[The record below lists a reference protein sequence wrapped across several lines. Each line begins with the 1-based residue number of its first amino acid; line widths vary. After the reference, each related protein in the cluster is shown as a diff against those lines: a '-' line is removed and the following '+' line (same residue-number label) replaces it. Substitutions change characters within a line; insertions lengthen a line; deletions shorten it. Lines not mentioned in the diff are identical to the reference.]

1 MAQSA
6 VSTDLHS
13 GHMASTLTPDT
24 RNSELDE
31 LTFVDPRPIEQAS
44 DAEPEPPG
52 RRRFAWLRA
61 KPDDP
66 RWARPALFAL
76 LAATAV
82 LYLWGLGASG
92 WANSF
97 YSAAAQ
103 AGSQSWKALFFG
115 SSDASNFITVDKP
128 PASLWIM
135 GLSIRIFGLSSW
147 SILVPEAL
155 MGVACVGVL
164 YATVK
169 RWFGA
174 GAGLLAGAVLAL
186 TPVATLMFRFNNPD
200 AMLVLVLTF
209 GAYCITRALEDARG
223 TWLYIGFAMVGL
235 GFLVKML
242 QTMLVLPAFG
252 LVYLIAAP
260 TGFWRRVRQLVVAT
274 LVFVASF
281 AWWVAIVQLVPS
293 SWRPYIG
300 GSQNNNIL
308 NLVFGYNGF
317 GRLTGEESGSVGGG
331 GGATGRWGET
341 GWLRLFNTSF
351 GGQASWLLPAALGF
365 LGLGL
370 LLTWRAKRTDRTRA
384 ALILW
389 GGWLVVTAITFS
401 LGEGIIHEYYTVALA
416 PALGALVG
424 IGGVTLWRRRG
435 DWLARIGL
443 SGVIAVTGWW
453 TIQLLE
459 RTPTWNAW
467 LQPLVIV
474 ASIIGVVGVLAAD
487 HIGRQL
493 RAVVISAAIVA
504 GLAAPAAA
512 SIATASVAHTG
523 ALPTAAPV
531 TGGSFGG
538 GRFPGGGFPG
548 GGGNFPGGTP
558 TGGFPGGNGGPPTG
572 ATATGGT
579 TTGGT
584 TTGAAPTGAPTGD
597 DRRRWRRDRGDPRVE
612 HAERRAHHGP
622 AGRRRPLHLGGRDHR
637 RQPGRRLPAVEWRT
651 GDGHRRVQR
660 HRSVA
665 DAGGVPAVRG
675 RGQDPLLHRWWA
687 RRGRFF
693 RLERDHELGRGKL
706 HGHHHRRNHGVRPQQ
721 RGCLMS
727 HTHP

>member
-1 MAQSA
+1 MA
-6 VSTDLHS
+6 
-13 GHMASTLTPDT
+13 MTLTPDAPGP
-24 RNSELDE
+24 ELV
-31 LTFVDPRPIEQAS
+31 FIDPREV
-44 DAEPEPPG
+44 PEPDQPAARG
-52 RRRFAWLRA
+52 RLPWWRRPA
-61 KPDDP
+61 DDP
-66 RWARPALFAL
+66 RWARPALFGL

-103 AGSQSWKALFFG
+103 AGSQSWKAWFFG
-115 SSDASNFITVDKP
+115 ASDAASFITVDKP
-128 PASLWIM
+128 PASLWVM
-135 GLSIRIFGLSSW
+135 GLSVRLFGLSSW

-174 GAGLLAGAVLAL
+174 AAGLLAGAVLAL

-223 TWLYIGFAMVGL
+223 KWLYIGFAMVGL
-235 GFLVKML
+235 GFLTKML
-242 QTMLVLPAFG
+242 QAALVLPAFG

-260 TGFWRRVRQLVVAT
+260 TGFWRRVRQLAVAT
-274 LVFVASF
+274 VAFVASF

-351 GGQASWLLPAALGF
+351 GGQASWLLPAALGC

-389 GGWLVVTAITFS
+389 GCWLVVTGVTFS

-435 DWLARIGL
+435 NWFARIGL
-443 SGVIAVTGWW
+443 AGVIALTGWW
-453 TIQLLE
+453 TVQLLG
-459 RTPTWNAW
+459 RTPNFNSW
-467 LQPLVIV
+467 LQPLVV
-474 ASIIGVVGVLAAD
+474 VGSIIGVVGVLAAD
-487 HIGRQL
+487 HIGRTG
-493 RAVVISAAIVA
+493 RAVALSAAVVA
-504 GLAAPAAA
+504 GLIAPTAA
-512 SIATASVAHTG
+512 SIATAGVPHAG
-523 ALPTAAPV
+523 ALPTAAPSV
-531 TGGSFGG
+531 GGGFGG
-538 GRFPGGGFPG
+538 RGLPGGGFPPG
-548 GGGNFPGGTP
+548 GNRGNFPGTGTAP
-558 TGGFPGGNGGPPTG
+558 TVGNAPAGGGFPGRGGGGIGGILGSSTPSAELTTALQADADQYTWAAATIGANQAAGYQLSSGEPVMAIGGFNGTDPWPTLAVFQQYVAEGKIHYFIGGGRGG
-572 ATATGGT
+572 AGSSDSSAITSWVAANFTATNIGGT
-579 TTGGT
+579 TVYDLTS
-584 TTGAAPTGAPTGD
+584 GAG
-597 DRRRWRRDRGDPRVE
+597 
-612 HAERRAHHGP
+612 
-622 AGRRRPLHLGGRDHR
+622 
-637 RQPGRRLPAVEWRT
+637 
-651 GDGHRRVQR
+651 
-660 HRSVA
+660 S
-665 DAGGVPAVRG
+665 
-675 RGQDPLLHRWWA
+675 
-687 RRGRFF
+687 
-693 RLERDHELGRGKL
+693 
-706 HGHHHRRNHGVRPQQ
+706 
-721 RGCLMS
+721 
-727 HTHP
+727 